1 MRSESATQRGWNH
14 GREAV
19 FVRQQA
25 AQPRHEPIKQTLL
38 RIVIAVADADPS
50 RMAPNAGRQEQAL
63 VHLRD
68 ARDQEIATMIA
79 ENRANSLRWEM
90 KRAIQQK
97 YLAMLPQADISDVLK
112 NSMHIWKS

>member
-1 MRSESATQRGWNH
+1 
-14 GREAV
+14 
-19 FVRQQA
+19 
-25 AQPRHEPIKQTLL
+25 
-38 RIVIAVADADPS
+38 
-50 RMAPNAGRQEQAL
+50 
-63 VHLRD
+63 
-68 ARDQEIATMIA
+68 MIA